1 MVERIFCKNEVV
13 GSNPISL
20 LDFFLFFTSWCNG
33 STIDFGSISI
43 GSSPVEVTNV
53 ALVEIS
59 TRAFF
64 VCIMKK
70 FDYKRAFLN
79 WLQLNGIYH
88 IYFTNYYGG
97 CRSTYNPRRFFTYE
111 PPEFYISSA
120 FSWIQTPEGLKYW
133 GQKDLDWV
141 SYVQNINKRI

>member
-1 MVERIFCKNEVV
+1 MVNIAQVVERIFCKNEVV

-59 TRAFF
+59 TRAF
-64 VCIMKK
+64 
-70 FDYKRAFLN
+70 L
-79 WLQLNGIYH
+79 L
-88 IYFTNYYGG
+88 
-97 CRSTYNPRRFFTYE
+97 
-111 PPEFYISSA
+111 YI
-120 FSWIQTPEGLKYW
+120 L
-133 GQKDLDWV
+133 
-141 SYVQNINKRI
+141 

>member
-1 MVERIFCKNEVV
+1 
-13 GSNPISL
+13 
-20 LDFFLFFTSWCNG
+20 
-33 STIDFGSISI
+33 
-43 GSSPVEVTNV
+43 
-53 ALVEIS
+53 
-59 TRAFF
+59 
-64 VCIMKK
+64 MKK

-97 CRSTYNPRRFFTYE
+97 CRCSYNPRRFFTYE

-133 GQKDLDWV
+133 SQKDLDWV
-141 SYVQNINKRI
+141 SYVQNINQRI